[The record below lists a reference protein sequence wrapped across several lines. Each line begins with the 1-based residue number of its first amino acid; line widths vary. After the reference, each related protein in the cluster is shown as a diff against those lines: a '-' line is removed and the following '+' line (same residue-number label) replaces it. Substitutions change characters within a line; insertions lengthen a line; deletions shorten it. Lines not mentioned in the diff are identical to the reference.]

1 MAAQFETSL
10 SIVLEQLGK
19 KGWTTILIDM
29 EQKFRSIQISQD
41 TSSFGDE
48 LLNTLWSLQD
58 AKKHD
63 ENAPLLIMFA
73 IRFSKLD
80 FWTLRFTK
88 LSAQHAGIYLNPL
101 TASASDLSTAVIL
114 QAGSA
119 YPAEDIIKRWVRE
132 NLQ

>member
-19 KGWTTILIDM
+19 KGWTTTLIDM
-29 EQKFRSIQISQD
+29 EQKFRSIQFSEDI
-41 TSSFGDE
+41 SSFGDE
-48 LLNTLWSLQD
+48 LLNTLWSLQE

-63 ENAPLLIMFA
+63 DNAPLLIMFA

-80 FWTLRFTK
+80 FWTLRFAK
-88 LSAQHAGIYLNPL
+88 LTEQHAGIFLNPL
-101 TASASDLSTAVIL
+101 TASGSDLSTAVIL

-119 YPAEDIIKRWVRE
+119 YPAEDIIKRWARD